1 MKGII
6 QAYALFVLL
15 MGISLG
21 FMIYIR
27 IDAIQYMSRMILNQS
42 LHETMFMLDPLEKAE
57 RIESVNELINQ
68 NILLRKVGGYEYG
81 IHILGF
87 HPDPLALRVKMVV
100 GSLGLNPKT
109 WEFDETMIEVAS

>member
-27 IDAIQYMSRMILNQS
+27 IDSIQYMSRLILNQS
-42 LHETMFMLDPLEKAE
+42 LHETMVMLVPLEISE
-57 RIESVNELINQ
+57 RNDSVDNIINQ
-68 NILLRKVGGYEYG
+68 VIDLRKVEGYDYG
-81 IHILGF
+81 IIVQGF
-87 HPDPLALRVKMVV
+87 HPDPLALRVKMRVSSE
-100 GSLGLNPKT
+100 GMNPMV
-109 WEFDETMIEVAS
+109 WEFDKTMIEVES